1 LRADYPK
8 LRATTDADVD
18 NDREIHQGGLDRLA
32 KGLRELKA
40 LWKLQNKMGEAGWSF
55 LRKGE

>member
-1 LRADYPK
+1 MRVDYPRF
-8 LRATTDADVD
+8 RATTDADVD

-40 LWKLQNKMGEAGWSF
+40 LWTPRNKMGEAPASF
-55 LRKGE
+55 LRKED